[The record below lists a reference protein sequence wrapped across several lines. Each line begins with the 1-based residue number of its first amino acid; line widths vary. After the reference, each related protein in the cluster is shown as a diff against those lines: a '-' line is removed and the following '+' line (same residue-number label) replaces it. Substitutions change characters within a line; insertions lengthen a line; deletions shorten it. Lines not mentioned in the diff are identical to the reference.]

1 MHLWGKKRE
10 SAKVRSSV
18 REDWCTQLPDE
29 KNRMFDSIV
38 HRWESAYAVFSVSL
52 DHAMALRAKG
62 KLTRARQCVDIAAA
76 AVTDLTE
83 PLASSCR
90 TLEKWGRHLAVPPT
104 VASLNPS
111 FYRSESARQNAQW
124 NQLMHRVLF
133 GSRSR
138 FLHKLR
144 VLEMSV
150 SALGN
155 EFHREA
161 EELAAGLHIHPDS
174 SWPRLDELHY
184 DVNTCLRETV
194 VVLKSFMLALPPKSL
209 TFFHDELSAAGSL
222 AREMVRPIPSRVPR

>member
-1 MHLWGKKRE
+1 MLFWGKGRDSGKSRG
-10 SAKVRSSV
+10 SV
-18 REDWCTQLPDE
+18 REDWFTQLPEE
-29 KNRMFDSIV
+29 KNRIFDNIV
-38 HRWESAYAVFSVSL
+38 HEWESSYAVFSISL
-52 DHAMALRAKG
+52 DDAMALRAKG
-62 KLTRARQCVDIAAA
+62 KLTRAKQCVDIAASV
-76 AVTDLTE
+76 VTDLTE

-90 TLEKWGRHLAVPPT
+90 TLEKWGRHLAVPPAV
-104 VASLNPS
+104 VALNPS

-150 SALGN
+150 TTLGN
-155 EFHREA
+155 EFHKEA

-209 TFFHDELSAAGSL
+209 SFFYDELNTAAST
-222 AREMVRPIPSRVPR
+222 AREIVHPLAPRVPR

>member
-1 MHLWGKKRE
+1 MLFWGKKRD

-18 REDWCTQLPDE
+18 KEDWFTQLPDE
-29 KNRMFDSIV
+29 KSRVFDSIV
-38 HRWESAYAVFSVSL
+38 HEWESAYAVFSISL
-52 DHAMALRAKG
+52 DDAMALRAKG
-62 KLTRARQCVDIAAA
+62 KLTGAKQCVDIAASV
-76 AVTDLTE
+76 VTDLTE

-90 TLEKWGRHLAVPPT
+90 TLEKWGRQLAVPPSV
-104 VASLNPS
+104 VALNPS

-124 NQLMHRVLF
+124 NQMMHRVLF

-150 SALGN
+150 STLGN
-155 EFHREA
+155 EFHHEA
-161 EELAAGLHIHPDS
+161 EELAAGLHIHPGS

-209 TFFHDELSAAGSL
+209 TFFHDELSAAASL

>member
-111 FYRSESARQNAQW
+111 FSRSESARQNAQW

-161 EELAAGLHIHPDS
+161 EELASTPQQSGITGGVRRGSQQEDLRLAGHTPDLAKVS
-174 SWPRLDELHY
+174 RLQASAD
-184 DVNTCLRETV
+184 REQFRQR
-194 VVLKSFMLALPPKSL
+194 SLP
-209 TFFHDELSAAGSL
+209 G
-222 AREMVRPIPSRVPR
+222 